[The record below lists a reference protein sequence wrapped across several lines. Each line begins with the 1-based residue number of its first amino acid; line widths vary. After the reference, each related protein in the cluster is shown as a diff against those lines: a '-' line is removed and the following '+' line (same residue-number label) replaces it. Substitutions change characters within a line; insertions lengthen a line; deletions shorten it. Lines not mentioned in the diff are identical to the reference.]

1 MITNEQKSR
10 IQHQLDAHC
19 ARYSS
24 QNKAANALKG
34 ASVAVISD
42 IRNGKW
48 DRISEDMWR
57 KLESQLVAAGEWKI
71 YGTTAYNQM
80 SCYLDSCK
88 NDGLVMWVVAPAGT
102 GKSTAAMDFRN
113 KNRNVFILTCS
124 EDMNKTSFIKELA
137 AVIGVKADCMT
148 VRETLSAIVKE
159 LVKMDRPV
167 LIFDEADKLTDRVLY
182 FYVSLYNALEDK
194 CGMMLLSTHSIE
206 KRMEKGI
213 ERQKKGYDELESRI
227 GRRFVPLRSIS
238 SAEVAEICKVNG
250 LQTTESISKV
260 TREAAEVRNDLRRV
274 KRCVYSELEQLSL
287 FN

>member
-1 MITNEQKSR
+1 MITNESKSR

-34 ASVAVISD
+34 VSVAVISD

-48 DRISEDMWR
+48 DRISDDMWR
-57 KLESQLVAAGEWKI
+57 KLESQLMASGEWKV
-71 YGTTAYNQM
+71 YETSAYNQM

-124 EDMNKTSFIKELA
+124 EDMNKTSFVKELA
-137 AVIGVKADCMT
+137 SVIGVKADCMT
-148 VRETLSAIVKE
+148 VRETLAAIVKE
-159 LVKMDRPV
+159 LVRMDRPV

-194 CGMMLLSTHSIE
+194 CGMMLLSTHSIRR
-206 KRMEKGI
+206 RMEQGI
-213 ERQKKGYDELESRI
+213 LKQKKGYDELESRI
-227 GRRFVPLRSIS
+227 GRQFVPLKAVS
-238 SAEVAEICKVNG
+238 SAEVAEICRVNG
-250 LQTTESISKV
+250 LQSQESISKV
-260 TREAAEVRNDLRRV
+260 TKEASEVQNDLRRV
-274 KRCVYSELEQLSL
+274 KRSVYKELQQLTL
-287 FN
+287 FS

>member
-1 MITNEQKSR
+1 MISNESKSR

-19 ARYSS
+19 ARYGS

-34 ASVAVISD
+34 VSVAVISD

-48 DRISEDMWR
+48 DRISDDMWR
-57 KLESQLVAAGEWKI
+57 KLESQLVASGEWKI
-71 YGTTAYNQM
+71 YETNAYSQM

-124 EDMNKTSFIKELA
+124 EDMNKTSFVKELA
-137 AVIGVKADCMT
+137 AVIGVKADCLT
-148 VRETLSAIVKE
+148 VRETLAAIVKE
-159 LVKMDRPV
+159 LVKLDRPV

-194 CGMMLLSTHSIE
+194 CGMMLLSTHSI
-206 KRMEKGI
+206 KRRMEHGI
-213 ERQKKGYDELESRI
+213 LRQKKGYDELESRI
-227 GRRFVPLRSIS
+227 GRQFVPLVPVTSH
-238 SAEVAEICKVNG
+238 EVAEICRVNG
-250 LQTTESISKV
+250 LSSQEAITKV
-260 TREAAEVRNDLRRV
+260 TKEASEVANDLRRV
-274 KRCVYSELEQLSL
+274 KRSVYKELQQLTL

>member
-34 ASVAVISD
+34 VSVAVISD

-48 DRISEDMWR
+48 DRISDDMWR
-57 KLESQLVAAGEWKI
+57 KLESQLVVHGQWKV
-71 YGTTAYNQM
+71 YETSAYSQM

-102 GKSTAAMDFRN
+102 GKSTAAVDFRN

-137 AVIGVKADCMT
+137 AVIGVKADCLT
-148 VRETLSAIVKE
+148 VRETLAAIVKE
-159 LVKMDRPV
+159 LVRMDRPV

-194 CGMMLLSTHSIE
+194 CGMMLLSTHSI
-206 KRMEKGI
+206 KRRMEQGI
-213 ERQKKGYDELESRI
+213 LRQKKGYDELESRI
-227 GRRFVPLRSIS
+227 GRQFVPLRPVS
-238 SAEVAEICKVNG
+238 SAEVAEICRVNG
-250 LQTTESISKV
+250 LNTQEAIQKV
-260 TREAAEVRNDLRRV
+260 TKEAAEVANDLRRV
-274 KRCVYSELEQLSL
+274 KRSVYKELQQLTL